1 MTRYSCNPDPAPAYH
16 PGFHCPMPG
25 SMKDLLAILSPADY
39 RFLSGI
45 MESPLNQTDDAAFL
59 DLVSALEKQD
69 TPEQRTEI
77 EARFEQEFRYLGS
90 SEIMYVFRSLT
101 GSEKGAPFQEI
112 VRDVAR
118 SLKVD
123 TPLLGSDREV
133 VERLAESYATQQ
145 FADLTP
151 EEQQKL
157 LEDLGVDSQKARAF
171 LARSAGVFALPMLIE
186 AFNIV
191 IVQGLIK
198 TIIFGTIARIIG
210 SQLASKLFAFL
221 VGRMPWWVSWV
232 GPAAW
237 TLSIGWTAIDLQGP
251 ATRKTI
257 PMVLYLG
264 LCSLRERHGVSE
276 ADTDPATEG

>member
-1 MTRYSCNPDPAPAYH
+1 
-16 PGFHCPMPG
+16 
-25 SMKDLLAILSPADY
+25 MKELLSILSPADY
-39 RFLSGI
+39 RFLAGI
-45 MESPLNQTDDAAFL
+45 MESPLNQTDDAEFL
-59 DLVSALEKQD
+59 SLVTELESND
-69 TPEQRTEI
+69 TPEHR
-77 EARFEQEFRYLGS
+77 EAIQTLFEQDFRYLGS

-101 GSEKGAPFQEI
+101 GSDKGAPFQEI

-123 TPLLGSDREV
+123 ASLLGSDRDV

-145 FADLTP
+145 FADLPP

-157 LEDLGVDSQKARAF
+157 LEDLGVDAQKARAF

-210 SQLASKLFAFL
+210 SQLAAKLFTFL

-237 TLSIGWTAIDLQGP
+237 TLSIGWTAFDLQGP

-257 PMVLYLG
+257 PVVLYLG
-264 LCSLRERHGVSE
+264 LCSLRERHGVS
-276 ADTDPATEG
+276 ATAV

>member
-1 MTRYSCNPDPAPAYH
+1 
-16 PGFHCPMPG
+16 
-25 SMKDLLAILSPADY
+25 MKELLAILTPADY
-39 RFLSGI
+39 RFLAGI
-45 MESPLNQTDDAAFL
+45 MESPLNQTDDGGFL
-59 DLVSALEKQD
+59 EKVAALEAAD
-69 TPEQRTEI
+69 TAENRDAI
-77 EARFEQEFRYLGS
+77 EAQFEQDFRYLGS

-101 GSEKGAPFQEI
+101 GSERGAPFQEI

-123 TPLLGSDREV
+123 ANLLGSDRDV

-145 FADLTP
+145 FADLQP

-157 LEDLGVDSQKARAF
+157 LEDLGVDAQRARAF

-221 VGRMPWWVSWV
+221 VGRMPWWVSWI

-237 TLSIGWTAIDLQGP
+237 TLSIGWTALDLQGP
-251 ATRKTI
+251 ATRKTL
-257 PMVLYLG
+257 PAVLYLG
-264 LCSLRERHGVSE
+264 LCSLRQRHGVSA
-276 ADTDPATEG
+276 ADA

>member
-1 MTRYSCNPDPAPAYH
+1 
-16 PGFHCPMPG
+16 
-25 SMKDLLAILSPADY
+25 MKELLSILSPADY
-39 RFLSGI
+39 RFLAGI
-45 MESPLNQTDDAAFL
+45 MESPLNQTDDAGFL
-59 DLVSALEKQD
+59 SLVTELESND
-69 TPEQRTEI
+69 TPQHR
-77 EARFEQEFRYLGS
+77 EAIQTLFEQDFRYLGS

-101 GSEKGAPFQEI
+101 GSDKGAPFQEI

-123 TPLLGSDREV
+123 ASLLGSDRDV

-145 FADLTP
+145 FADLPP

-157 LEDLGVDSQKARAF
+157 LEDLGVDAQKARAF

-210 SQLASKLFAFL
+210 SQLAAKLFTFL

-237 TLSIGWTAIDLQGP
+237 TLSIGWTAFDLQGP

-257 PMVLYLG
+257 PVVLYLG
-264 LCSLRERHGVSE
+264 LCSLRERHGVS
-276 ADTDPATEG
+276 ATAV